1 MGKRIKKPIIR
12 PDQRFDWLSRYEN
25 GESPPKIAKKDKVDV
40 RTVRKHI
47 EWAKQEMEVKE
58 ARSMVLRNAL
68 ERHYEDLCDY
78 ARTLGGQSSERTP
91 GIQALPPEYMGIALR
106 QHLPRSPI
114 WSYINQR
121 NSLQQRITQLTEE
134 MDSKIEEGIKSDSR
148 LNAKLTEGEPG
159 LIHWI
164 ITVLKFQVEQWVSG
178 GPGLS
183 LKDNLATK
191 RAEEGSVNLHYG
203 AFQLGKAKQ
212 NRAKEAYKIIREVLQ
227 DWESRIK
234 QFEEYEKLEKS
245 LLELRR
251 IEKNLDDEIAVITLR
266 RVVPGRC
273 RYCPL

>member
-47 EWAKQEMEVKE
+47 ELAKQEMEVKE

-91 GIQALPPEYMGIALR
+91 GIQAPSPEYMDIALR

-114 WSYINQR
+114 WSYINQKD
-121 NSLQQRITQLTEE
+121 SLQQRITQLTEE
-134 MDSKIEEGIKSDSR
+134 IDSKIEEGIKSDSR
-148 LNAKLTEGEPG
+148 LNTKLTEGEPG

-164 ITVLKFQVEQWVSG
+164 IAVLKFQVEQWSRG
-178 GPGLS
+178 GRGLS
-183 LKDNLATK
+183 VKENLI
-191 RAEEGSVNLHYG
+191 AERPQEGFVNLHYG

-212 NRAKEAYKIIREVLQ
+212 NRAKKVRETIREVLQ
-227 DWESRIK
+227 DWESNIK
-234 QFEEYEKLEKS
+234 QLEEFEKLKKS
-245 LLELRR
+245 FLELRR
-251 IEKNLDDEIAVITLR
+251 VEKNLDDEIAVITLR